1 MYFLININEQFLI
14 LLPTENCYTKCTKQK
29 WRFASDILTHQ
40 VTLVFENVPV
50 DKVLRMTDSSSL
62 QEVEEHIKQNFG
74 KHTVRST
81 WSISKKDFL
90 RFLQEYQEI
99 VKSLPK
105 SVLEDSYENEDES
118 DSTFPKENADEKS
131 PPKTTFAK
139 AERVKKIEQLQEKL
153 KSYKGKSLTQSGYL
167 ERKGLKNRLKKKL
180 KKEER
185 MKTKIK
191 NKPSVKNK
199 EHKFDRKINVS
210 EEKRKRENTNGD
222 IVYSKFDFPNCTDE
236 NLKKK
241 KGPVDPFRRLQKV
254 EKSNKKLREMEERGR
269 VEKVKEIKGR
279 IAWNVAIQ
287 KAEGLKVKDDVELLK
302 KSVRK
307 IRNAKNRSKKKWE
320 ERENSKVQNMEE
332 AQKKRKM
339 NLLNK
344 KKEKKKKKMKKLI
357 KKGRVVQ

>member
-1 MYFLININEQFLI
+1 
-14 LLPTENCYTKCTKQK
+14 
-29 WRFASDILTHQ
+29 
-40 VTLVFENVPV
+40 
-50 DKVLRMTDSSSL
+50 
-62 QEVEEHIKQNFG
+62 
-74 KHTVRST
+74 
-81 WSISKKDFL
+81 
-90 RFLQEYQEI
+90 
-99 VKSLPK
+99 
-105 SVLEDSYENEDES
+105 
-118 DSTFPKENADEKS
+118 
-131 PPKTTFAK
+131 
-139 AERVKKIEQLQEKL
+139 
-153 KSYKGKSLTQSGYL
+153 
-167 ERKGLKNRLKKKL
+167 
-180 KKEER
+180 